1 MSAIIT
7 SIDAKPK
14 LQRLRITEIFSSIQG
29 ESNTVGI
36 PTVFIRLTGCPLR
49 CQYCDTS
56 YAFTGGNWFSINEIE
71 EKVKSFN
78 LKHITVTGGEPLAQ
92 KTSLDLLTSLCNYN
106 YVVSLETSG
115 AIDVGTV
122 DPRVIK
128 IIDLK
133 TPASGEVEKNLWENI
148 KYLREKDQVK
158 FVICNQSDYVWSKN
172 IIDKYNLVDRCE
184 VLLSPSFD
192 QLKPSQLA
200 DWIVQDQL
208 EVRFQLQL
216 HKLLWG
222 DEPGH

>member
-1 MSAIIT
+1 M
-7 SIDAKPK
+7 
-14 LQRLRITEIFSSIQG
+14 
-29 ESNTVGI
+29 
-36 PTVFIRLTGCPLR
+36 R